1 MFALPG
7 RGARTIIVYMTA
19 ARTAAAQGRRRRGL
33 RVLIADDD
41 PLARR
46 AIRSAL
52 EGSPGYEICGEAV
65 SGTEAIALASSA
77 RADVIVM
84 DVIMPGLDGIAATR
98 RILRANP
105 DTKVVVFSATSDDDL
120 ALLALRAGAMGY
132 LTKGIDLAA
141 LPRVLRRVVEGE
153 AAIPRALATKLVQRF
168 RLLPERSEGVRPVRS
183 ELTAREWEVLDLLCA
198 DRSTAQIAAEL
209 EMSVET
215 VRSHVKHILR
225 KLGVHS
231 RTEAVLA
238 AESMR
243 DPLLRAPTSRHRGDG
258 ASGGGGAPP
267 PGPGL
272 SAMSAVR

>member
-1 MFALPG
+1 MTPTTATATAKQDG
-7 RGARTIIVYMTA
+7 RSRS
-19 ARTAAAQGRRRRGL
+19 L

-65 SGTEAIALASSA
+65 SGTETIALAA
-77 RADVIVM
+77 NEQPDVIVM
-84 DVIMPGLDGIAATR
+84 DVIMPGLDGVAATR
-98 RILRANP
+98 RILRAQP

-132 LTKGIDLAA
+132 LTKGIDMAA
-141 LPRVLRRVVEGE
+141 LPRVLKRVAEGE

-183 ELTAREWEVLDLLCA
+183 DLTAREWEVLDLLCA
-198 DRSTAQIAAEL
+198 ERTTSQIAEEL

-231 RTEAVLA
+231 RAEAVLA
-238 AESMR
+238 AEGMR
-243 DPLLRAPTSRHRGDG
+243 DPLLRAPIGRGDG
-258 ASGGGGAPP
+258 STGTGSASA
-267 PGPGL
+267 GL
-272 SAMSAVR
+272 TAMSAASHHGRFH

>member
-1 MFALPG
+1 MGP
-7 RGARTIIVYMTA
+7 ARPA
-19 ARTAAAQGRRRRGL
+19 ATQGRRRRGL

-52 EGSPGYEICGEAV
+52 EDSPGYEVCAEAV
-65 SGTEAIALASSA
+65 SGTETISLASSS
-77 RADVIVM
+77 RPDVIVM

-183 ELTAREWEVLDLLCA
+183 DLTAREWEVLDLLCA
-198 DRSTAQIAAEL
+198 ERSTAQIAAEL

-231 RTEAVLA
+231 RAEAVLA
-238 AESMR
+238 AEGMR
-243 DPLLRAPTSRHRGDG
+243 DPLLRSPIGRGGDG
-258 ASGGGGAPP
+258 GPSSSGAASA
-267 PGPGL
+267 GL
-272 SAMSAVR
+272 TAMAAAR